1 MRASEVDRLCLQ
13 IWEGQHGHTEQAV
26 GLRLAICGQGIVR
39 GLVEIDR
46 KTRIDIIEIHLG
58 IVRDDQN
65 IDSLL
70 IHLGQAYM
78 RIRRAPE
85 KIFDRRALADQF
97 FVNAGGDGQDRKRDV
112 EGKGVSVRV
121 DIGGQRMNTKKKKKI
136 QIKK

>member
-1 MRASEVDRLCLQ
+1 MFRRPPRSTLTYPLFPSTPLFRSK
-13 IWEGQHGHTEQAV
+13 EQAV
-26 GLRLAICGQGIVR
+26 GLRLAIFGQGIVR

-85 KIFDRRALADQF
+85 KLFDRRALADQF
-97 FVNAGGDGQDRKRDV
+97 FVNAGGDGYQLRK
-112 EGKGVSVRV
+112 S
-121 DIGGQRMNTKKKKKI
+121 
-136 QIKK
+136 